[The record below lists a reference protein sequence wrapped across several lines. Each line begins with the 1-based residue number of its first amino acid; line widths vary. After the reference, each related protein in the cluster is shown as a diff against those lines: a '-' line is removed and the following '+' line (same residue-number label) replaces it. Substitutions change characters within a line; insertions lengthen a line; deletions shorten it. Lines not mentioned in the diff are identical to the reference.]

1 MKTHFAMMLAFSVLT
16 SLVIAFIVK
25 TSAKERIQYFAYLLG
40 AFIILSL
47 LAGWL
52 MFPFPF

>member
-16 SLVIAFIVK
+16 SLVLAFLVK
-25 TSAKERIQYFAYLLG
+25 TSAKERIQYFLYLLG

-47 LAGWL
+47 LAAWL